1 MKTTTLSGL
10 CTLGLLLTAPALSQ
24 ITFYEG
30 EDFHG
35 RAFTT
40 RDPVTDLSRRGF
52 NDRASSVI
60 VESGQWQVCDDAGY
74 RGRCVQL
81 RPGSYDS
88 LSRMGFDNRLSSVRK
103 VGNRRGADSRDDLA
117 RPEPLDQPGYDYR
130 RRTDERVFDAPVTS
144 VHAVLGRAEQRCW
157 VEREQVQEDRGGRN
171 VGGGI
176 VGALIGG
183 VIGHQIGGGTSIRD
197 VRRCETASNGPPE
210 YWDVSYRFR
219 NVEHRIQM
227 TSPPGRTIVVNRDG
241 EPRQ

>member
-10 CTLGLLLTAPALSQ
+10 CTLGLLLTAPAMSQ

-81 RPGSYDS
+81 RPGSYDQ
-88 LSRMGFDNRLSSVRK
+88 
-103 VGNRRGADSRDDLA
+103 A

-130 RRTDERVFDAPVTS
+130 RRTDERVFD
-144 VHAVLGRAEQRCW
+144 
-157 VEREQVQEDRGGRN
+157 
-171 VGGGI
+171 
-176 VGALIGG
+176 
-183 VIGHQIGGGTSIRD
+183 
-197 VRRCETASNGPPE
+197 RRIPNSK
-210 YWDVSYRFR
+210 
-219 NVEHRIQM
+219 
-227 TSPPGRTIVVNRDG
+227 
-241 EPRQ
+241 

>member
-10 CTLGLLLTAPALSQ
+10 CTLGLLLTAPAMSQ

-60 VESGQWQVCDDAGY
+60 VGSGQWQVCDDAGY

-103 VGNRRGADSRDDLA
+103 VGNRQGADNRNDLA
-117 RPEPLDQPGYDYR
+117 RPGPLDQPGYDYR

-171 VGGGI
+171 V
-176 VGALIGG
+176 
-183 VIGHQIGGGTSIRD
+183 GGGTSIRD